1 MQNGTPTTKI
11 QERQDHQDINQ
22 PDQYLPEKHSSSPT
36 VIEPQP
42 VAAPQP
48 VTEPQAG
55 RRADKTLRTKPLAMK
70 VTPAFH
76 KKLKIYAVEY
86 EIDMVDIIEEAV
98 AMWIAQLDGDKTRKH

>member
-1 MQNGTPTTKI
+1 MI
-11 QERQDHQDINQ
+11 QELQDHHDSGHM
-22 PDQYLPEKHSSSPT
+22 DQFLRETEPS
-36 VIEPQP
+36 PQP
-42 VAAPQP
+42 Q
-48 VTEPQAG
+48 TE

-98 AMWIAQLDGDKTRKH
+98 ALWISQLDASNTRKQ